1 MANWL
6 TSGAILRQI
15 INPQVLILIHSED
28 IFLVLEWSP
37 VLQDSFFGCVRS

>member
-15 INPQVLILIHSED
+15 INPQVLVLIYSED
-28 IFLVLEWSP
+28 IFLVLKWSP
-37 VLQDSFFGCVRS
+37 VEQDSIFGCV